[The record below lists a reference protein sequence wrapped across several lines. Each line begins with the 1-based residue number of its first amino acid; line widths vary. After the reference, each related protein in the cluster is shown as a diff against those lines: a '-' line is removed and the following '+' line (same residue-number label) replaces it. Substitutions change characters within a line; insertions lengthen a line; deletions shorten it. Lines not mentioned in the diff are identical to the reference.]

1 MELRHLRYFC
11 VLAEELHFGR
21 AAQRLNIA
29 QPPLSQQIQ
38 ALERELAVRLF
49 DRQTRKVA
57 LTEAGKKFYDDVQTI
72 MTSLNQAVSDARLV
86 QAGQLGTLEI
96 GFVTAAANSF
106 LPDLLRAY
114 RKSQPRVRINLREL
128 PQDAQLKQ
136 LRSGEIDLACVY
148 APLQDITLASAPVA
162 MDDLYAVLPSDHKL
176 AKKTRIAISD
186 LKDEPIVLFPRELG
200 VSFYDQIIS
209 MFTSHGFSPNIVQ
222 DITSFNAQLSLVA
235 SGIGLSIY
243 PGSIQTLQRPGIIY
257 RPIVGGKN
265 KVQMLLA
272 WRKADN
278 NASIESFVAAAKKFK
293 GT

>member
-38 ALERELAVRLF
+38 ALEREMAVKLF
-49 DRQTRKVA
+49 DRQTRRVA
-57 LTEAGKKFYDDVQTI
+57 LTDSGKKFFADVQAI
-72 MTSLNQAVSDARLV
+72 MASLSQAVVDARLV

-106 LPDLLRAY
+106 LPDLLRVY
-114 RKSQPRVRINLREL
+114 RNTQPRVRINLHEL

-136 LRSGEIDLACVY
+136 LRSGTLDLACVY
-148 APLQDITLASAPVA
+148 APLQDPTLDSIAVA
-162 MDDLYAVLPSDHKL
+162 MDDLYAVIPSAHRL

-200 VSFYDQIIS
+200 ATFYDQIIA
-209 MFTSHGFSPNIVQ
+209 MFTSHGFSPTIVQ
-222 DITSFNAQLSLVA
+222 DITSFNAQMSLVA

-243 PGSIQTLQRPGIIY
+243 PGSIKTMHKPGIVY

-265 KVQMLLA
+265 KVQMIVA
-272 WRKADN
+272 WRKDDT
-278 NASIESFVAAAKKFK
+278 NASVASFIAAV
-293 GT
+293 

>member
-38 ALERELAVRLF
+38 ALEREMAVKLF
-49 DRQTRKVA
+49 DRQTRRVA
-57 LTEAGKKFYDDVQTI
+57 LTDAGKKFFVDVQAI
-72 MTSLNQAVSDARLV
+72 MASLNQAVAEARLV

-106 LPDLLRAY
+106 LPDLLRVY
-114 RKSQPRVRINLREL
+114 RNTQPRVRINLHEL

-136 LRSGEIDLACVY
+136 LRAGTLDLACVY
-148 APLQDITLASAPVA
+148 APLQDPTLDSMAVA
-162 MDDLYAVLPSDHKL
+162 MDDLYAVIPSAHRL
-176 AKKTRIAISD
+176 AKKTLIAISD

-200 VSFYDQIIS
+200 ASFYDQIIA
-209 MFTSHGFSPNIVQ
+209 MFTSHGFSPTIVQ
-222 DITSFNAQLSLVA
+222 DITSFNAQMSLVA

-243 PGSIQTLQRPGIIY
+243 PGSIKTMQKPGIVY

-265 KVQMLLA
+265 KVQMILA
-272 WRKADN
+272 WRKDDA
-278 NASIESFVAAAKKFK
+278 NASLASFIAAV
-293 GT
+293 